1 LHGQG
6 RGFYD
11 TVSSMKQSRIA
22 YLDCFAGV
30 SGDMVLGAL
39 LDLGLSSE
47 VLDEG
52 WRQLGLKGIEV
63 KHQRV
68 QRGGMMG
75 MQVEVRDQGKSAI
88 KNYGEMRKT
97 IADSSLP
104 GGVKELSLNILL
116 RLAQAEAAIHG
127 VKVDEVHFHEIGG
140 IDTIVDAVGVA
151 LGVAHFN
158 WETIICSPLPLGRG
172 YVEAGHGRLPLPAPA
187 TMALLKG
194 VPIVPALVEG
204 ETVTPTGAA
213 IVTSLATGFG
223 PLPAM
228 EITGIGYGAGMRD
241 PEGTPNLLRIIQGKQ
256 AEEKAEG
263 TWVLEADVDDML
275 PELLPYLIQLLLKE
289 GALDAAVIPIQM
301 KKGRP
306 GFTIRVLS
314 TAAQK
319 EELAEL
325 ILRESTTLGVRMYP
339 VERMILRREE
349 QEVETKYGMIKI
361 KVAFDEEGKIVN
373 LMPEY
378 ESCRQA
384 AEEKKVPLKEVY
396 QEAISKGRE
405 ALKHKG
411 GK

>member
-1 LHGQG
+1 
-6 RGFYD
+6 
-11 TVSSMKQSRIA
+11 MKQKRIA

-39 LDLGLSSE
+39 LDLGLPAE
-47 VLDEG
+47 VLDAG
-52 WRQLGLKGIEV
+52 WRQLGLKGVEV
-63 KHQRV
+63 KHKRV
-68 QRGGMMG
+68 ERGGMMG
-75 MQVEVRDQGKSAI
+75 QQVEVRDQGKQTI
-88 KNYGEMRKT
+88 KNYGEMRKS

-104 GGVKELSLNILL
+104 GGVKELSLKILH

-151 LGVAHFN
+151 LGIAYFN
-158 WETIICSPLPLGRG
+158 WESIICSPLPLGRG
-172 YVEAGHGRLPLPAPA
+172 FVEAGHGRLPLPAPA
-187 TMALLKG
+187 TMVLLKG
-194 VPIVPALVEG
+194 VPIVPAAVEG

-213 IVTSLATGFG
+213 IVTTLASKFG
-223 PLPAM
+223 PLPQM

-241 PEGTPNLLRIIQGKQ
+241 PEGMPNLLRIIHGKQ
-256 AEEKAEG
+256 VEEKTEG
-263 TWVLEADVDDML
+263 VWVLEADVDDMV
-275 PELLPYLIQLLLKE
+275 PELLPYLNQLLLKE

-306 GFTIRVLS
+306 GFTIRVIA

-319 EELAEL
+319 EELAQL
-325 ILRESTTLGVRMYP
+325 ILRESTTLGIRMYP
-339 VERMILRREE
+339 AERIILSREE
-349 QEVETKYGMIKI
+349 QEVETKYGLIKI
-361 KVAFDEEGKIVN
+361 KVAFDKEGKVIN

-384 AEEKKVPLKEVY
+384 AEANQVPLKEVY
-396 QEAISKGRE
+396 QEAISKGRGAIKRE
-405 ALKHKG
+405 E